1 MLLTKIVV
9 FLSFIVYNNCNNI
22 GIKTIVYPRIV
33 KRFKRNINSVS
44 DGIQL
49 DIDGQNES
57 ERFSLHLKKNTNLV
71 TRSAI
76 IGVYAIQLQ
85 TI

>member
-1 MLLTKIVV
+1 M
-9 FLSFIVYNNCNNI
+9 
-22 GIKTIVYPRIV
+22 YPRIV

-57 ERFSLHLKKNTNLV
+57 ERFSLHLKKNRNV
-71 TRSAI
+71 T
-76 IGVYAIQLQ
+76 L
-85 TI
+85 